1 MMSGTPVIGSNI
13 AGIPELIKDKQDG
26 FLFQT
31 RNPNNLAEVIKEAMS
46 LSQEDYKKM
55 SDSAYKF
62 ATDNFS
68 KEAHY
73 KQLSK
78 IYLETIS
85 KYK

>member
-1 MMSGTPVIGSNI
+1 
-13 AGIPELIKDKQDG
+13 
-26 FLFQT
+26 
-31 RNPNNLAEVIKEAMS
+31 MS

-62 ATDNFS
+62 AIDNFS
-68 KEAHY
+68 KEVHY